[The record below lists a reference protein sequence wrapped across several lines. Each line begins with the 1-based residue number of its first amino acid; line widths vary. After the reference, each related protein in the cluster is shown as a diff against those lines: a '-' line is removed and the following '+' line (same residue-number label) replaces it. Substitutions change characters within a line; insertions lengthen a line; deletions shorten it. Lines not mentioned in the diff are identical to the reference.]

1 MSLFDKYYAQ
11 FYDMLYKD
19 KDYESESNYII
30 SLIKKYNPEAKS
42 ILDLGCGTGRHAE
55 LFSNKGFIVLGVDQS
70 KYMLNEAMNRK
81 NNNLDFIEGD
91 VRFLKLDKKF
101 DVVTALFHVLS
112 YQITNKDVES
122 LIRTAYNH
130 LNKNGLFI
138 FDFWYGPAVIIQKP
152 EVRIKE
158 LENDNVKFIRVAKP
172 MIDFSRNVVE
182 VCYKIFVVDKK
193 NKTFLEHEEIHPMRF
208 FFDPELELFIE
219 NIGFKL
225 ESKFSWL
232 RFEKPSEN
240 DWSVVWVVR
249 K

>member
-1 MSLFDKYYAQ
+1 MSIFDRYYAQ

-30 SLIKKYNPEAKS
+30 SLIKKFNPEAKS

-55 LFSNKGFIVLGVDQS
+55 LFSYKGFIVLGVDRS

-81 NNNLDFIEGD
+81 NNSLDFIEGD
-91 VRFLKLDKKF
+91 IRFLKLDKKF

-130 LNKNGLFI
+130 LNKGGLFI

-158 LENDNVKFIRVAKP
+158 LENGNVKFIRVAKP
-172 MIDFSRNVVE
+172 IIDFSRNVVK

-193 NKTFLEHEEIHPMRF
+193 NKTFLETEEIHSMRF

-219 NIGFKL
+219 NVGFKL
-225 ESKFSWL
+225 EGKFSWMK
-232 RFEKPSEN
+232 FDTPSEN

>member
-1 MSLFDKYYAQ
+1 MSVFDKYYAQ

-55 LFSNKGFIVLGVDQS
+55 LFSYKGFIVLGVDRS

-81 NNNLDFIEGD
+81 NNSLDFIEGD
-91 VRFLKLDKKF
+91 IRFLKLDKKF

-130 LNKNGLFI
+130 LNKDGLFI

-158 LENDNVKFIRVAKP
+158 LENENIKFIRVAKP
-172 MIDFSRNVVE
+172 MIDFSRNVVK
-182 VCYKIFVVDKK
+182 VCYKIFVADKK

-208 FFDPELELFIE
+208 FFDPEIELFIE

-225 ESKFSWL
+225 EGRFSWL
-232 RFEKPSEN
+232 KFEQPSEN

>member
-240 DWSVVWVVR
+240 DCSVLWVVR

>member
-130 LNKNGLFI
+130 LNKDGLFI

-158 LENDNVKFIRVAKP
+158 LENNNVKFIRIAKP
-172 MIDFSRNVVE
+172 IIDFSKNVVK

-219 NIGFKL
+219 NVGFKL
-225 ESKFSWL
+225 EGKFSWMK
-232 RFEKPSEN
+232 FDMPSEN
-240 DWSVVWVVR
+240 DWSVVWIVR

>member
-1 MSLFDKYYAQ
+1 MNVFDKYYAQ
-11 FYDMLYKD
+11 FYDLLYKD

-91 VRFLKLDKKF
+91 IRFLKLDKKF

-158 LENDNVKFIRVAKP
+158 LENDNVKFIRIAKP
-172 MIDFSRNVVE
+172 MIDFSRNVVK
-182 VCYKIFVVDKK
+182 VCYKIFIVDKK
-193 NKTFLEHEEIHPMRF
+193 NKTFLEHEEIHPMRY

-232 RFEKPSEN
+232 KFEKPSEN

>member
-1 MSLFDKYYAQ
+1 MSVFDKYYAQ

-70 KYMLNEAMNRK
+70 KCMLNEAMNRK

-101 DVVTALFHVLS
+101 GVVTALFHVLS

-138 FDFWYGPAVIIQKP
+138 FDFWYGPAVIIQKL

-158 LENDNVKFIRVAKP
+158 LENDNIKFIRIAKP
-172 MIDFSRNVVE
+172 MIDFSRNVVK

-193 NKTFLEHEEIHPMRF
+193 NKTFLEHEESHPMRF

-232 RFEKPSEN
+232 KFEKPSEN

>member
-1 MSLFDKYYAQ
+1 MSVFDKYYAQ

-55 LFSNKGFIVLGVDQS
+55 LFSNKGFIVLGADQS

-91 VRFLKLDKKF
+91 IRFLKLDKKF

-158 LENDNVKFIRVAKP
+158 LENDNIKFTRIAQP
-172 MIDFSRNVVE
+172 MIDLSRNMVK

-232 RFEKPSEN
+232 KFEKPSEN

>member
-1 MSLFDKYYAQ
+1 MSVFDKYYAQ

-30 SLIKKYNPEAKS
+30 SLIKKYNPKAKS

-55 LFSNKGFIVLGVDQS
+55 LFSNKGFLVLGVDQS
-70 KYMLNEAMNRK
+70 KYMLIEAMNRK

-91 VRFLKLDKKF
+91 IRFLKLDKKF

-130 LNKNGLFI
+130 LNKDGLFI

-158 LENDNVKFIRVAKP
+158 LENENIKFIRVAKP
-172 MIDFSRNVVE
+172 MIDFSRNVVK

-232 RFEKPSEN
+232 KFEQPSEN

>member
-1 MSLFDKYYAQ
+1 
-11 FYDMLYKD
+11 MLYKD

-101 DVVTALFHVLS
+101 GVVTALFHVLS

-158 LENDNVKFIRVAKP
+158 LENDNIKFIRIAKP
-172 MIDFSRNVVE
+172 MIDFSRNVVK

-193 NKTFLEHEEIHPMRF
+193 NKTFLEHEESHPMRF
-208 FFDPELELFIE
+208 FFHPELELFIE

-232 RFEKPSEN
+232 KFEKPSEN

>member
-1 MSLFDKYYAQ
+1 MSVFDKYYAQ

-70 KYMLNEAMNRK
+70 KHMLNEAMNRK

-91 VRFLKLDKKF
+91 IRFLKLDKKF

-112 YQITNKDVES
+112 YQNTNKDVEN
-122 LIRTAYNH
+122 LFKTAYNH
-130 LNKNGLFI
+130 LNKDGLFI
-138 FDFWYGPAVIIQKP
+138 FDFWYGPTVITQRP

-158 LENDNVKFIRVAKP
+158 LENDNIKFIRVAKP
-172 MIDFSRNVVE
+172 IIDFSRNVVE
-182 VCYKIFVVDKK
+182 VNYKIFVVDKN
-193 NKTFLEHEEIHPMRF
+193 NKTFLEHKEIHPMRF

-219 NIGFKL
+219 NITFKL
-225 ESKFSWL
+225 EGKFSWL
-232 RFEKPSEN
+232 KFEKPSES

>member
-1 MSLFDKYYAQ
+1 MSVFDKYYAQ

-91 VRFLKLDKKF
+91 IRFLKLDKKF
-101 DVVTALFHVLS
+101 DIVTALFHVLS

-232 RFEKPSEN
+232 KFEKPSEN

>member
-1 MSLFDKYYAQ
+1 MSVFDKYYAQ

-101 DVVTALFHVLS
+101 GVVTALFHVLS

-158 LENDNVKFIRVAKP
+158 LENDNIKFIRIAKP
-172 MIDFSRNVVE
+172 MIDFSRNVVK

-193 NKTFLEHEEIHPMRF
+193 NKTFLEHEESHPMRF

-232 RFEKPSEN
+232 KFEKPSEN

>member
-1 MSLFDKYYAQ
+1 MSVFDKYYAQ

-91 VRFLKLDKKF
+91 IRFLKLDKKF

-172 MIDFSRNVVE
+172 MIDFSRNVVK

-232 RFEKPSEN
+232 KFEKPSEN

>member
-1 MSLFDKYYAQ
+1 MSVFDKYYAQ

-70 KYMLNEAMNRK
+70 KCMLNEAMNRK

-101 DVVTALFHVLS
+101 GVVTALFHVLS

-158 LENDNVKFIRVAKP
+158 LENDNIKFIRIAKP
-172 MIDFSRNVVE
+172 MIDFSRNVVK

-193 NKTFLEHEEIHPMRF
+193 NKTFLEHEESHPMRF

-232 RFEKPSEN
+232 KFEKPSEN

>member
-1 MSLFDKYYAQ
+1 MSVFDKYYAQ

-91 VRFLKLDKKF
+91 IRFLKLDKKF

-158 LENDNVKFIRVAKP
+158 LENDNIKFIRIAKP
-172 MIDFSRNVVE
+172 MIDFSRNVVK

-193 NKTFLEHEEIHPMRF
+193 K
-208 FFDPELELFIE
+208 
-219 NIGFKL
+219 
-225 ESKFSWL
+225 
-232 RFEKPSEN
+232 
-240 DWSVVWVVR
+240 
-249 K
+249 

>member
-1 MSLFDKYYAQ
+1 MSVFDKYYAQ

-42 ILDLGCGTGRHAE
+42 LLDLGCGTGRHAE

-101 DVVTALFHVLS
+101 GVVTALFHVLS

-158 LENDNVKFIRVAKP
+158 LENDNIKFIRIAKP
-172 MIDFSRNVVE
+172 MIDFSRNVVK

-193 NKTFLEHEEIHPMRF
+193 NKTFLEHEESHPMRF

-232 RFEKPSEN
+232 KFEKPSEN

>member
-1 MSLFDKYYAQ
+1 MSVFDKYYAQ

-158 LENDNVKFIRVAKP
+158 LENDNIKFIRIAKP
-172 MIDFSRNVVE
+172 MIDFSRNVVK

-193 NKTFLEHEEIHPMRF
+193 NKTFLEHEESHPMRF

-232 RFEKPSEN
+232 KFEKPSEN

>member
-1 MSLFDKYYAQ
+1 MSVFDKYYAQ

-158 LENDNVKFIRVAKP
+158 LENDNIKFIRIAKP
-172 MIDFSRNVVE
+172 MIDFSMNVVK

-193 NKTFLEHEEIHPMRF
+193 NKTFLEHEESHPMRF

-232 RFEKPSEN
+232 KFEKPSEN

>member
-91 VRFLKLDKKF
+91 IRFLKLDKKF

-172 MIDFSRNVVE
+172 MIDYSRNVVK

-193 NKTFLEHEEIHPMRF
+193 NKTFLEHEEIHSMRF

-232 RFEKPSEN
+232 KFEKPSEN

>member
-1 MSLFDKYYAQ
+1 MSVFDKYYAQ

-70 KYMLNEAMNRK
+70 KYMLNEAMKRK

-138 FDFWYGPAVIIQKP
+138 FDFWYGSAVIIQKP

-158 LENDNVKFIRVAKP
+158 LENDNIKFIRIAKP
-172 MIDFSRNVVE
+172 MIDFSRNVVK
-182 VCYKIFVVDKK
+182 VCYEIFVVDKK

-208 FFDPELELFIE
+208 FFYPELELFIE

-232 RFEKPSEN
+232 KFEKPSEN

>member
-91 VRFLKLDKKF
+91 IRFLKLDKKF
-101 DVVTALFHVLS
+101 HVVTALFHVLS

-232 RFEKPSEN
+232 KFEKPSEN

>member
-1 MSLFDKYYAQ
+1 MSVFDRYYAQ

-232 RFEKPSEN
+232 KFEKPSEN